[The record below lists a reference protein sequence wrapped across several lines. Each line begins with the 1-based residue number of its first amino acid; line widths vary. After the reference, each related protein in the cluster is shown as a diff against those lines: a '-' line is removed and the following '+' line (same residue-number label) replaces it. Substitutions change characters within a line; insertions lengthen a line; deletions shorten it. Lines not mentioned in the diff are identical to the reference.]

1 MQTNKSIIPLLVLL
15 LVGLPLLVEASSV
28 SISSMT
34 GADGIEGYLEG
45 PTDTIHIDVLASL
58 DGAAVTPD
66 KVRYSGSGGS
76 VCSATISGAQFTSC
90 IANGSDYACSYSTSA
105 AAFSNPQLIKVC
117 LYDASGLNVATDKTD
132 IYFDTL
138 APSVSS
144 FTASPSVV
152 YAGNIAFDF
161 TATDMACT
169 GATCGSKCSGI
180 KSAEI
185 KVGNY
190 SSNISINGNP
200 NDCSYSGSFSVPL
213 LSAVPSAT
221 GRITQAETATLKVY
235 DNLDHQTSKVVGFT
249 VDTTVLNMPS
259 IDSLSISV
267 NNLPL
272 TYVSGAATPT
282 IVTVGLSGNLDPNSV
297 SADLHELNINQ
308 QPGST
313 AGNCAASG
321 TSSYVCT
328 WNTFIEVN
336 GTTTADIMVNASN
349 PVGNHTS
356 RSFSQTITQDT
367 TGPVVT
373 SITSPYEG
381 ANESYLKA
389 TNQLVVELSE
399 TGVGLFQKQ
408 VYLDISKINPAAGII
423 QADNC
428 SVSGNSS
435 WTCVFNTVDATVEGS
450 NTISTVNVAD
460 DMGNAAAPFIK
471 TAIVDLTPPAY
482 KSHTI
487 LNLTASLFAGLIT
500 TGDSLQIDFVVIED
514 ILLAD
519 AFADLSGIIT
529 GANAVLADSC
539 TQNGNIWSCSWTTVP
554 IDVQGAI
561 DTTLRFVFV
570 DPVNNSLTYQVPF
583 KVTGFSNTSTVDHW
597 DNSVACNPEL
607 FDRELIPVINMRSWC
622 HIYLAPKS
630 TNLETLAMQLGT
642 CQGNTND
649 SIAFIQSAE
658 LVNDGRGSTEPY
670 IKLTLTKSEATID
683 TIDITCP
690 LGIVSK
696 EGDLID
702 STLEIENVS
711 IILGLYNNPLGEIGA
726 GVKDKIEDVK
736 DTVDG
741 TVWEIIKWLKLVVE
755 WSQTA
760 CNLWGHLNNLIVIF
774 KNFTAL
780 FGTLEEASRA
790 FPPSTAA
797 LASARQSMCLASD
810 ATRQGAAL
818 QYKGLNGLNTFCA
831 MINCKAASDINPA
844 DPNYADPKGKTKNWA
859 SRLGG
864 GGGIDLNKW
873 AGAQTVKDWTGKD
886 ANEYLDVKN
895 SVVLSTVTMCVP
907 GIIYNVEK
915 YRQLE
920 CLYGTCLISVKDE
933 ESVPLSVCE
942 DQKDYMQCK
951 YFWGEAFRAIPPV
964 AVFNEYAGM
973 VRNTLSDPLS
983 IMGSVVALSCT
994 PECNSQGQAH
1004 WPWMGCAWAKILSML
1019 GEAVRDVTQLSDRGW
1034 QVSNDYCKIFDDM
1047 YDDAFKSSPA
1057 APTQMNSTGK

>member
-15 LVGLPLLVEASSV
+15 LVGLPLLVEASLV

-272 TYVSGAATPT
+272 TYVSGAATPA

-313 AGNCAASG
+313 PGNCAASA
-321 TSSYVCT
+321 TNSYVCT

-336 GTTTADIMVNASN
+336 GTTTANIMVNASN

-367 TGPVVT
+367 TGPVVS
-373 SITSPYEG
+373 SITSQYEG
-381 ANESYLKA
+381 VNESYLKA
-389 TNQLVVELSE
+389 TNQLVVELTE

-450 NTISTVNVAD
+450 NTI
-460 DMGNAAAPFIK
+460 
-471 TAIVDLTPPAY
+471 
-482 KSHTI
+482 

-519 AFADLSGIIT
+519 AFADLSGTIT

-561 DTTLRFVFV
+561 ATTLRFVFV

-597 DNSVACNPEL
+597 DNSV
-607 FDRELIPVINMRSWC
+607 
-622 HIYLAPKS
+622 
-630 TNLETLAMQLGT
+630 T
-642 CQGNTND
+642 
-649 SIAFIQSAE
+649 
-658 LVNDGRGSTEPY
+658 
-670 IKLTLTKSEATID
+670 
-683 TIDITCP
+683 
-690 LGIVSK
+690 
-696 EGDLID
+696 
-702 STLEIENVS
+702 
-711 IILGLYNNPLGEIGA
+711 
-726 GVKDKIEDVK
+726 
-736 DTVDG
+736 
-741 TVWEIIKWLKLVVE
+741 
-755 WSQTA
+755 
-760 CNLWGHLNNLIVIF
+760 
-774 KNFTAL
+774 
-780 FGTLEEASRA
+780 
-790 FPPSTAA
+790 
-797 LASARQSMCLASD
+797 
-810 ATRQGAAL
+810 
-818 QYKGLNGLNTFCA
+818 LNGT
-831 MINCKAASDINPA
+831 
-844 DPNYADPKGKTKNWA
+844 
-859 SRLGG
+859 
-864 GGGIDLNKW
+864 
-873 AGAQTVKDWTGKD
+873 
-886 ANEYLDVKN
+886 
-895 SVVLSTVTMCVP
+895 
-907 GIIYNVEK
+907 
-915 YRQLE
+915 
-920 CLYGTCLISVKDE
+920 
-933 ESVPLSVCE
+933 
-942 DQKDYMQCK
+942 
-951 YFWGEAFRAIPPV
+951 
-964 AVFNEYAGM
+964 
-973 VRNTLSDPLS
+973 
-983 IMGSVVALSCT
+983 
-994 PECNSQGQAH
+994 
-1004 WPWMGCAWAKILSML
+1004 
-1019 GEAVRDVTQLSDRGW
+1019 
-1034 QVSNDYCKIFDDM
+1034 
-1047 YDDAFKSSPA
+1047 
-1057 APTQMNSTGK
+1057 